1 MFIASHTFKCH
12 FIYKKENIAERYE
25 KIRIKSRLVY
35 VVVLEM
41 LKEVGKSGLGG
52 VLHQYWDHL

>member
-1 MFIASHTFKCH
+1 MFIASHTLKCH

-35 VVVLEM
+35 VVALEM